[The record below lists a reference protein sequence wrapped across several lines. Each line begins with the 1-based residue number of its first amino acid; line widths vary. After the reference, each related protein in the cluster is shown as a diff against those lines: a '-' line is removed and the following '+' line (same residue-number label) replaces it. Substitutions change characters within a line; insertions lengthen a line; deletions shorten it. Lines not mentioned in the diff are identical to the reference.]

1 MNSSLYQQD
10 LGQFILFAIVVIIF
24 LSWFL
29 FKRIMSNIPEKDEG
43 ILKTYSQA
51 SLIMTIYT
59 IGVSLMKVST
69 GKINLYP
76 YTILVTTPM
85 DINQK
90 FNPSSNYTDSEIDT
104 DNLPKTSSVPIGDIR
119 SPIGQMIMKIDL
131 PVKSS
136 VHISGF
142 SLNDNKFKML
152 LGNTNLESSL
162 TQVKLEGNFPEYF
175 RLYCSNGK
183 EVELLELLDPTNM
196 QFLVDFCESFNFEL
210 IDTTLYFTKS
220 NASNKSDNGILTKS
234 AEDFANRI
242 LPILLRM
249 TITTLNQRRVF

>member
-1 MNSSLYQQD
+1 MNSYINQKNLID
-10 LGQFILFAIVVIIF
+10 FIF
-24 LSWFL
+24 LSVVVIGFLGWFL
-29 FKRIMSNIPEKDEG
+29 FKRIMSNVPEKDEG

-59 IGVSLMKVST
+59 IGVSLMKVSS

-90 FNPSSNYTDSEIDT
+90 FDSSSNYTDSEIDVN
-104 DNLPKTSSVPIGDIR
+104 NLPKTSTVPMGDIR

-136 VHISGF
+136 VHIAGF
-142 SLNDNKFKML
+142 SLKDDKFKML

-175 RLYCSNGK
+175 RLYCSSGK

-220 NASNKSDNGILTKS
+220 NSSNRSDNGILTKS

-249 TITTLNQRRVF
+249 TINTNN

>member
-90 FNPSSNYTDSEIDT
+90 FNPSSN
-104 DNLPKTSSVPIGDIR
+104 
-119 SPIGQMIMKIDL
+119 
-131 PVKSS
+131 
-136 VHISGF
+136 
-142 SLNDNKFKML
+142 
-152 LGNTNLESSL
+152 
-162 TQVKLEGNFPEYF
+162 
-175 RLYCSNGK
+175 
-183 EVELLELLDPTNM
+183 
-196 QFLVDFCESFNFEL
+196 
-210 IDTTLYFTKS
+210 
-220 NASNKSDNGILTKS
+220 
-234 AEDFANRI
+234 
-242 LPILLRM
+242 
-249 TITTLNQRRVF
+249 